1 MLRERRCVT
10 NHSAP
15 RNTSTSNEKVT
26 TPADRSPATASCGL
40 QAADAPRARQ
50 SSAASGKPARLGGTV
65 RRARTRNTGGE
76 MKSLSCNRV
85 FQRRS
90 AHTICPAL
98 IRWKHLSIGVCT
110 FLFAAVFTPGQTR
123 SARPISNNEGSTK
136 PPAIVIGFVGGF
148 IAHDNPVHSE
158 VQLAAHLRKEY
169 PAGVVV
175 ETFESYRGERAQRE
189 IRKLLDTNHD
199 GTLAMEEKQNA
210 RIIIYGHSWGGAES
224 IYLARAL
231 EKDGI
236 PVLLTL
242 QVDSISRPGRDDTTI
257 TANVAQAA
265 NFYQAH
271 GLLRGHHD
279 IRAADPGRTRIIG
292 NFLFDYDAS
301 PLKCSEY
308 PWYDRIFVKPHTQI
322 ECDPAVWDQ
331 VESLIRSNFPPELVS
346 EAAR

>member
-1 MLRERRCVT
+1 
-10 NHSAP
+10 
-15 RNTSTSNEKVT
+15 
-26 TPADRSPATASCGL
+26 
-40 QAADAPRARQ
+40 
-50 SSAASGKPARLGGTV
+50 
-65 RRARTRNTGGE
+65 
-76 MKSLSCNRV
+76 MKSLSCKRV
-85 FQRRS
+85 LRGRS
-90 AHTICPAL
+90 PHMIYPTLFRWQHLCTSVCAL
-98 IRWKHLSIGVCT
+98 L
-110 FLFAAVFTPGQTR
+110 LAAVFTPGQTKPG
-123 SARPISNNEGSTK
+123 RPISDNEGSTK

-189 IRKLLDTNHD
+189 ILKLLDTNHD

-210 RIIIYGHSWGGAES
+210 RIIIYGHSWGGSES
-224 IYLARAL
+224 IYLARTL
-231 EKDGI
+231 EKEGI

-242 QVDSISRPGRDDTTI
+242 QVDSISRPGGDDTTI
-257 TANVAQAA
+257 PANVAQAA

-292 NFLFDYDAS
+292 NFLLDYGAS
-301 PLKCSEY
+301 PLKCSKY

-331 VESLIRSNFPPELVS
+331 VESLIRSNLLPAIRS